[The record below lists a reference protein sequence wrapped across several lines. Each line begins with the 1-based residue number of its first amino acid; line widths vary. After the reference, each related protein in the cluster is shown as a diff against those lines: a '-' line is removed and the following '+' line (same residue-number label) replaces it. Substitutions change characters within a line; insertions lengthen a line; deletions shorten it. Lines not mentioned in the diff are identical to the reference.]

1 MADLPKERIQA
12 SRPFIVTGV
21 DYCGPFYYKPEVRNK
36 SPQKCYVSVFICF
49 ATKAVWMEL
58 VRDLSTGAFID
69 ALKRFIA
76 TRGIPRCICSDNAT
90 NFVGAKNELKELRD
104 LVLSEKHRS
113 KLHNFCLSNGF
124 DWRFIPPRSPH
135 FGGLWEAAVKTA
147 KQHFY
152 RSASSSILGFDE
164 LRTLV
169 CEICAVINS
178 RPLTPLSENP
188 EDLDVLTPGHF
199 LIGGPMTALPES
211 DLTALNYSRLDRW
224 QRVTYIQQV
233 FWRRWTQEYLTLLQQ
248 RAKWLTPQANI
259 QVNDVVCIKEE
270 NSPPLKWPL
279 ARVIEVIPGAD
290 GAVRVALLRTSS
302 GIKRRAVNKLCVLPV
317 RDSVESRDLSTGGG
331 CSEPR
336 MICPNAPANK
346 Q

>member
-36 SPQKCYVSVFICF
+36 SPQKCYVSVCICF

-69 ALKRFIA
+69 ALA
-76 TRGIPRCICSDNAT
+76 TRGVPRCIWSDNAT
-90 NFVGAKNELKELRD
+90 NYVGAKNELKELRD
-104 LVLSEKHRS
+104 LLHSEKHRS

-124 DWRFIPPRSPH
+124 DWRFVPPRSTH

-169 CEICAVINS
+169 CEISAVINS

-199 LIGGPMTALPES
+199 LIGSPLTALPEP
-211 DLTALNYSRLDRW
+211 DLTALNYSRLDRG

-233 FWRRWTQEYLTLLQQ
+233 FWRQWTQEYLTLLQQ
-248 RAKWLTPQANI
+248 HAKWLTP
-259 QVNDVVCIKEE
+259 
-270 NSPPLKWPL
+270 
-279 ARVIEVIPGAD
+279 
-290 GAVRVALLRTSS
+290 
-302 GIKRRAVNKLCVLPV
+302 
-317 RDSVESRDLSTGGG
+317 
-331 CSEPR
+331 
-336 MICPNAPANK
+336 
-346 Q
+346 